1 MTGKFLDDKRH
12 ARTVLVSDR
21 KDLVNFHARLEMKLN
36 KGSTRVNVHGQAS
49 NPGFTTNEMFLSVD
63 RGPDSAFG
71 VTVRKLGDK
80 SPFPFKY
87 FRFDSAKLRD
97 KWFILEI
104 IARDGEITYRING
117 ATVAKVDGARFQPG
131 HLSFDVA
138 DLGAILSVRKI
149 EIRELPSATEPA
161 FQPLFNGKDL
171 TGWTSS
177 GKEWK
182 VENDSLISTST
193 TKPSLLRTEKAF
205 QNFILRFEHRL
216 DTGVILREMLEVYLH
231 GPGKEIDKQAQQA
244 AIYFV
249 DMGHGMYGLRDHQG
263 KTIKNSGG
271 FFKEAYKPMTWNQVE
286 IQSLNGQ
293 ITVTANGTL
302 VTKFTLPQARA
313 GTIGLKAYHQ
323 DQSRWRF
330 RNIEIKELSA
340 K

>member
-36 KGSTRVNVHGQAS
+36 KGSTRVNVHGQL
-49 NPGFTTNEMFLSVD
+49 PGRTVNEMFLSFD
-63 RGPDSAFG
+63 NQPDSAFG
-71 VTVRKLGDK
+71 VSVRKQDGK
-80 SPFPFKY
+80 IPFKY

-97 KWFILEI
+97 KWFTLEI
-104 IARDGEITYRING
+104 IARGGGITYRING
-117 ATVAKVDGARFQPG
+117 TTVAHVDGARFQPG

-205 QNFILRFEHRL
+205 QNFILRFEHGL